1 MQSDPDRTI
10 VDAQKFASRPGG
22 GRIELEK
29 TRKMPS
35 VPPTPPNPMPM
46 PPMSSGL
53 GTPMPPKE
61 FSPMPETPH
70 HLPVSYKKKAPGN
83 GTPPKI
89 VNKRELANAQMF
101 QEQCRRLCLSLFASD
116 QTPIKSLGFTSSISG
131 EGKSFLAAVT
141 ARLLARDTLEAVT
154 LIECNWDHPTLHE
167 AFGISASPGL
177 AEWLHGT
184 CDEQEIRYEAS
195 ENLTVIPA
203 GDGARDAVRL
213 LKRVQQHG
221 LQKLFKPN
229 ELVIIDLP
237 PVITTSYGS
246 LAASL
251 VETVVIVVRSEVTP
265 NRMLLETCAQLKD
278 VPIHGI
284 IINQGN
290 SRIPR
295 WIRQIL

>member
-1 MQSDPDRTI
+1 
-10 VDAQKFASRPGG
+10 
-22 GRIELEK
+22 
-29 TRKMPS
+29 
-35 VPPTPPNPMPM
+35 
-46 PPMSSGL
+46 
-53 GTPMPPKE
+53 
-61 FSPMPETPH
+61 MPETPRQ
-70 HLPVSYKKKAPGN
+70 LPVSYKKKAAGS
-83 GTPPKI
+83 GAPPKI
-89 VNKRELANAQMF
+89 VNKRELANAQMV
-101 QEQCRRLCLSLFASD
+101 QEQCRRLCLSLFASE
-116 QTPIKSLGFTSSISG
+116 QTPVKSLGFTSSIGG
-131 EGKSFLAAVT
+131 EGKSFLATVT
-141 ARLLARDTLEAVT
+141 ARLLARDTLESVT

-167 AFGISASPGL
+167 TFGIPASPGL

-184 CDEQEIRYEAS
+184 CDEQEIRYEAT

-203 GDGARDAVRL
+203 GDGARDAVKL

-229 ELVIIDLP
+229 ELVILDLP
-237 PVITTSYGS
+237 PVITASYGS

-265 NRMLLETCAQLKD
+265 NRMLLETCGQLKD